1 MGRQVVTQKDL
12 DQVPKE
18 PAGTAQS
25 ALGGG
30 VAGVEED
37 RASDATN
44 PPTHSDKQDQFTDR
58 LLKYIPAE
66 VVVVYVFVEGLIRNA
81 PADVPREKVLWCVFF
96 LLAGWYLGL
105 SNPRPE
111 GKQEN
116 AIATISTFA
125 FAVWVFSLGGPFVSF
140 SWYKP
145 FYGTLLLP
153 LYTFGISA
161 IKAESPALARWPL
174 ETTHR
179 SLTKREFEQ

>member
-12 DQVPKE
+12 DLVPKM
-18 PAGTAQS
+18 PAETAQS

-30 VAGVEED
+30 IAGVEEES
-37 RASDATN
+37 ASTATN
-44 PPTHSDKQDQFTDR
+44 PPTHSDKLDQFTDR

-66 VVVVYVFVEGLIRNA
+66 VVVVYVSVEGLIRNA

-96 LLAGWYLGL
+96 FLLAGTWVYLTRVQKVSKKTQL
-105 SNPRPE
+105 L
-111 GKQEN
+111 
-116 AIATISTFA
+116 ISTLA

-145 FYGTLLLP
+145 FYGTVLLP

-161 IKAESPALARWPL
+161 IKAESPVPAGP
-174 ETTHR
+174 
-179 SLTKREFEQ
+179 

>member
-96 LLAGWYLGL
+96 FLLAGTWVYLTRVQKVSKKTQL
-105 SNPRPE
+105 L
-111 GKQEN
+111 
-116 AIATISTFA
+116 ISTFA

-161 IKAESPALARWPL
+161 IKAESPALAGP
-174 ETTHR
+174 
-179 SLTKREFEQ
+179 

>member
-96 LLAGWYLGL
+96 FLAGWYLGL

-116 AIATISTFA
+116 AATDLHVRLRGVGLLTGR
-125 FAVWVFSLGGPFVSF
+125 VPFVSF

-161 IKAESPALARWPL
+161 IKAESPALAGP
-174 ETTHR
+174 
-179 SLTKREFEQ
+179 